1 MAQTFEE
8 VILSGSRKNDTI
20 ALTFEELIVP
30 GYEKILKV
38 TQKDVG
44 LNAIICIHST
54 ILGPALGGTRIH
66 HYPTFEAALNDALR
80 LGRGMTYKSA
90 LAECGWGGGKSV
102 INLDPEKKTKEL
114 LEAFGQAVDHLQG
127 EYICAEDA
135 GSTPEDMV
143 VISNR
148 TPYVVGLPAGKGSG
162 NPAPFTAWGT
172 FRGIQSVLKKLYDS
186 DNVEN
191 RTIAIQGL
199 GNVGWELSRSLYWA
213 GARLIVSDIHQE
225 KCRDIAR
232 MTGAQVVSPEEILKV
247 ECDVLSPCAMG
258 GIIHEKMIAQLNC
271 RGIAGAANNQL
282 LKDSDADELF
292 SRGILYAPDFIIN
305 AGGLLNVTQELSAE
319 GYNPVAARVAVN
331 KIYSQLMLI
340 YDIAE
345 QNKYSTHRAAMSLG
359 DYRLKYRIGKRVDPP
374 CFHHVK
380 IRPDI

>member
-1 MAQTFEE
+1 MAHTFEE
-8 VILSGSRKNDTI
+8 VIIPGNDTKDERLKF
-20 ALTFEELIVP
+20 AFEELVVP

-38 TQKDVG
+38 TQKDIG

-54 ILGPALGGTRIH
+54 VLGPALGGTRIYP
-66 HYPTFEAALNDALR
+66 YPTFEAALNDVMR
-80 LGRGMTYKSA
+80 LARGMTYKSA

-102 INLDPEKKTKEL
+102 INLDPKKKTKKL
-114 LEAFGQAVDHLQG
+114 LEAFGQAVDRFQG

-143 VISNR
+143 TISQM
-148 TPYVVGLPAGKGSG
+148 TPYVVGLPDGKSSG
-162 NPAPFTAWGT
+162 NPAPFTSWGT

-199 GNVGWELSRSLYWA
+199 GSVGWDLSRLLYWA
-213 GARLIVSDIHQE
+213 GARLIVSDIRQD
-225 KCRDIAR
+225 KCQDVAR

-247 ECDVLSPCAMG
+247 ECDVFSPCAMG
-258 GIIHEKMIAQLNC
+258 GVIHEKMIPQLNC

-282 LKDSDADELF
+282 LKETDADELF
-292 SRGILYAPDFIIN
+292 SRSILYAPDFIIN

-319 GYNPVAARVAVN
+319 GYNPVAARTAVN

-374 CFHHVK
+374 CFHRTK
-380 IRPDI
+380 N